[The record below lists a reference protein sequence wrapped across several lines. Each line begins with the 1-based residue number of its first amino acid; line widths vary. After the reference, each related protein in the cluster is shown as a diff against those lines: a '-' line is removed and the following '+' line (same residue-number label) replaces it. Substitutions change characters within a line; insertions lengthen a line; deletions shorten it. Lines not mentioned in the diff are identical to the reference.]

1 MTRPL
6 PYYGLILFFVL
17 EYLRPNNYLP
27 FLNAFHFNSIVP
39 FLVLCAA
46 IFSGSSPSNAYILR
60 TGNTKTLLF
69 FLFLIFVSVLT
80 ADVTLYAFTVMKT
93 VLGYFL
99 IFYVIRREVTD
110 ISKLKGIFAV
120 LIFIHIAVLF
130 LNPQLILNPE
140 VRHYI
145 ASGAF
150 LGDGNDFALSVSI
163 TIPMCL
169 YMLLV
174 EKGFLKKAVYLVALL
189 ILVAGVI
196 GTSSRGGT
204 LAMSAAVLYFWLKT
218 NRKLISAV
226 IIAILA
232 GFVLMFAPPNYFERM
247 QTIKTYETDGSAQ
260 GRLLAWGAGVRM
272 ALDNPVLGVGAGHFP
287 VKYGVEY
294 RPEGYGRTELPW
306 STAHSIYFVVLG
318 ELGFTGLLSMLFAIA
333 ASIMGNES
341 RLRKIAELGPP
352 EEKSSEMYRMLF
364 TLNASMIAFAVGG
377 AFLTAI
383 YYPHLYVLMG
393 LIGSAR
399 LIHENAPA
407 VAIKERIGRPGSV
420 RAVRA

>member
-6 PYYGLILFFVL
+6 PYYGLILFFIL

-27 FLNAFHFNSIVP
+27 FLNVFHFNSVVP

-46 IFSGSSPSNAYILR
+46 VFSGNAPSNAYILK
-60 TGNTKTLLF
+60 TGNAKALLF
-69 FLFLIFVSVLT
+69 FLFLIFISVLT
-80 ADVTLYAFTVMKT
+80 ADVTFYAFTVMKT

-110 ISKLKGIFAV
+110 ISKLKGIFVV
-120 LIFIHIAVLF
+120 LIFVHIAVLL
-130 LNPQLILNPE
+130 LNPQLIFNPE

-174 EKGFLKKAVYLVALL
+174 EKGFLKKAIYSIALL
-189 ILVAGVI
+189 VLVAGVI

-218 NRKLISAV
+218 SNKLVSAV

-232 GFVLMFAPPNYFERM
+232 GLVLYFAPTNYFERM
-247 QTIKTYETDGSAQ
+247 QTIKTYESDGSAQ
-260 GRLLAWGAGVRM
+260 GRLLAWKAGVQM
-272 ALDNPVLGVGAGHFP
+272 ALDSPVLGVGAGHFP

-294 RPEGYGRTELPW
+294 RPEGYGRTEIPW

-318 ELGFTGLLSMLFAIA
+318 ELGFTGLFCLLFIIIA
-333 ASIMGNES
+333 SFSGNES
-341 RLRKIAELGPP
+341 RQRNIASLGDPRGQ
-352 EEKSSEMYRMLF
+352 SSGIYRIFF
-364 TLNASMIAFAVGG
+364 TLNASLIAFAVGG

-399 LIHENAPA
+399 LIHENAA
-407 VAIKERIGRPGSV
+407 VVTSKEKVVNSGSV
-420 RAVRA
+420 KVARA